1 MNRRTKREL
10 GEYGKILASMAVG
23 AFFLLAAMVA
33 WMVDGG
39 CFVKKADA
47 ERGRYW
53 DSVYSMIA
61 VGGNEE

>member
-1 MNRRTKREL
+1 MNRRTKREM

-47 ERGRYW
+47 GENG
-53 DSVYSMIA
+53 VC
-61 VGGNEE
+61 VGGQGR

>member
-47 ERGRYW
+47 ERGR
-53 DSVYSMIA
+53 
-61 VGGNEE
+61 